1 MKWFLVFF
9 IAYTMEVSACE
20 EIVNYFNA
28 ESNVDEI
35 YTSQSENINDE
46 YTIVVAYAVNTELS
60 ELHHKVGV
68 FIVNENGVETLDLFP
83 SERSYDFL
91 PTIEELSTTEL
102 IVSVIS
108 DYGEL
113 KKIKYIINLQSE
125 KKLVERIELKPSGI
139 ADDLL

>member
-1 MKWFLVFF
+1 MKWILVIF
-9 IAYTMEVSACE
+9 IAFTMEVSASE
-20 EIVNYFNA
+20 EIVNYFNV

-60 ELHHKVGV
+60 WLHHKVGV
-68 FIVNENGVETLDLFP
+68 FIVNDNGVETLDLFP
-83 SERSYDFL
+83 SERGYDFL

-102 IVSVIS
+102 IVGVIS
-108 DYGEL
+108 GYGEL

-125 KKLVERIELKPSGI
+125 KKLVERIELEPSGI
-139 ADDLL
+139 PEDLL